1 MVSVTVDE
9 IPWSL
14 VEVMVK
20 KVVNAMMV
28 KVRVVIS
35 LGGVV
40 YGE

>member
-1 MVSVTVDE
+1 MLSVTVDE

-28 KVRVVIS
+28 NVRVVIS